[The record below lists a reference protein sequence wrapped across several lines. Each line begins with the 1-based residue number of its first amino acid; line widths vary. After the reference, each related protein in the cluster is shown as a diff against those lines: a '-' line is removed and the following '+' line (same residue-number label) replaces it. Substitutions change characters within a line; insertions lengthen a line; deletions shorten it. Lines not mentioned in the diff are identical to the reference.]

1 VKIVKLPRKL
11 LNPLALP
18 GMGRSMELH
27 GLEEKTRK
35 EIHQAFTR
43 KELHIQFEDGKN
55 VYPVIN
61 LWADPH
67 DSSRITLFI
76 E

>member
-1 VKIVKLPRKL
+1 
-11 LNPLALP
+11 
-18 GMGRSMELH
+18 MELH
-27 GLEEKTRK
+27 GLEEKTRM
-35 EIHQAFTR
+35 EIHEAFTR
-43 KELHIQFEDGKN
+43 KELHIQFEDGEN

>member
-1 VKIVKLPRKL
+1 MKVVKLPRKI

-27 GLEEKTRK
+27 GLEEKAR
-35 EIHQAFTR
+35 HQINEAFTR
-43 KELHIQFEDGKN
+43 KELYVQFEDGDTT
-55 VYPVIN
+55 YPVIN
-61 LWADPH
+61 LWSDPH
-67 DSSRITLFI
+67 DPSRVTLFI